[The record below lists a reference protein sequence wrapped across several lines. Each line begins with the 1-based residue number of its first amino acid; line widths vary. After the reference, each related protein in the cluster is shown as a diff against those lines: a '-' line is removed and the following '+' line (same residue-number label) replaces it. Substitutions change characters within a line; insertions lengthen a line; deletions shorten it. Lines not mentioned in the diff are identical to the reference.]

1 MRPLLISALAA
12 TLIGCTCFAPQQ
24 AQQTSLTECTEANG
38 FACSDVAAGTPQMDS
53 KPLVLHSNSK
63 TEKAIATKANTR
75 HRGKADTHTKNAKS
89 NVVPKMDASSS
100 VQPDDKTNT
109 VIDAK
114 STIAAKME
122 APQSSQVDDKSNT
135 VIDAKSTI
143 PAKAEAPQSS
153 QGDDKS
159 DPVIKKAKATITAM
173 MVNPASVEFVEM
185 KRTDRKNTLG
195 KSIDTICGYV
205 KGKNASG
212 GETGD
217 RPFLY
222 LVKEDRAYIGSS
234 IMATFAYRNIC
245 N

>member
-1 MRPLLISALAA
+1 LPQKNDIAAFKERFSMRPLLISALAA

-24 AQQTSLTECTEANG
+24 AQQTSLTECAEANG

-63 TEKAIATKANTR
+63 TEKATAAKANTR
-75 HRGKADTHTKNAKS
+75 HRKAKTHTKNAKS
-89 NVVPKMDASSS
+89 NIVPKMDASSS
-100 VQPDDKTNT
+100 VQPDDKSNT

-114 STIAAKME
+114 STIAAKTE
-122 APQSSQVDDKSNT
+122 APQSSQVDDKS
-135 VIDAKSTI
+135 
-143 PAKAEAPQSS
+143 
-153 QGDDKS
+153 
-159 DPVIKKAKATITAM
+159 DPVMKKAKATITAM

-205 KGKNASG
+205 RGKNASG

-222 LVKEDRAYIGSS
+222 LVKEDRAYIGGS

>member
-1 MRPLLISALAA
+1 
-12 TLIGCTCFAPQQ
+12 
-24 AQQTSLTECTEANG
+24 
-38 FACSDVAAGTPQMDS
+38 VAAGTPQMDS

-75 HRGKADTHTKNAKS
+75 HR
-89 NVVPKMDASSS
+89 
-100 VQPDDKTNT
+100 
-109 VIDAK
+109 DAK
-114 STIAAKME
+114 STIA
-122 APQSSQVDDKSNT
+122 
-135 VIDAKSTI
+135 
-143 PAKAEAPQSS
+143 AKAEAPQSS
-153 QGDDKS
+153 QVDDKS

-185 KRTDRKNTLG
+185 KRTDRKDTLG

-205 KGKNASG
+205 RGKNASG

-222 LVKEDRAYIGSS
+222 LVKEDRAYIGGS